1 MTSTVRIVFGDAEVV
16 VKLPEAAAP
25 WPAEQARRWLDEQ
38 FNALGCEPMRAVG
51 KVLTI
56 DKLLAIAAAV
66 GQAGFER
73 DAALRQDFALAAS
86 GSLAR
91 PLVQIDVDQRSVTY

>member
-16 VKLPEAAAP
+16 VKLPETAAP
-25 WPAEQARRWLDEQ
+25 LLAEQARRWLDEQ

-73 DAALRQDFALAAS
+73 DAALRQDFPLAAS